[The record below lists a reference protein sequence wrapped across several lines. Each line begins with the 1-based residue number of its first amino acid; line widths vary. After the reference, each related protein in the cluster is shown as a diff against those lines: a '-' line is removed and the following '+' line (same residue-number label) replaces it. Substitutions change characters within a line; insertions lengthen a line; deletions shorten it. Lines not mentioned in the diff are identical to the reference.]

1 MTEER
6 EEVVVLDEG
15 VEESADGPLAC
26 CTVSVAFFF

>member
-15 VEESADGPLAC
+15 VEESVDGALAC
-26 CTVSVAFFF
+26 CAVTIGFFI